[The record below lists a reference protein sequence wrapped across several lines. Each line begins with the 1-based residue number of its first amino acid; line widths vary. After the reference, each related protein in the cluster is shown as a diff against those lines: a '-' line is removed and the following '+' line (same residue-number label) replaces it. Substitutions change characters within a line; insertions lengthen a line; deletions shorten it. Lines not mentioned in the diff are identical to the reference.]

1 MKVIRRLLVTG
12 VDTATRNV
20 FGQTALLAAAT
31 TGHEAVIELLLTVGN
46 PTPDPE
52 NEFAAAIAKLK
63 LFDRN
68 SENLI
73 GQTPLSVAAE
83 RGHEG
88 AVKLLIAAHGIEPD
102 HKDVHGRT
110 PLALASASGH
120 QVVVKLL
127 LATNRV
133 DPDSK
138 DSDGRTPLST
148 AAQNWHE
155 KVVRLLLM
163 ARVDPTSKDTSGLT
177 PLDWAKR
184 GKRGRW
190 NERVNQ
196 DPVIRLLQ
204 VAITERDRKKPS
216 VYRPLLSIAV
226 LAITIWSFW

>member
-1 MKVIRRLLVTG
+1 MSVLLNLRESPLCRVA
-12 VDTATRNV
+12 DTRYV
-20 FGQTALLAAAT
+20 F
-31 TGHEAVIELLLTVGN
+31 LLLHEV
-46 PTPDPE
+46 PW
-52 NEFAAAIAKLK
+52 NECIK
-63 LFDRN
+63 
-68 SENLI
+68 S
-73 GQTPLSVAAE
+73 AE

-102 HKDVHGRT
+102 HKDVHGQT

-120 QVVVKLL
+120 QAVVKLL

-155 KVVRLLLM
+155 KVVRLPLT
-163 ARVDPTSKDTSGLT
+163 ARVDPTSKDTSELT

-190 NERVNQ
+190 NERV
-196 DPVIRLLQ
+196 
-204 VAITERDRKKPS
+204 
-216 VYRPLLSIAV
+216 
-226 LAITIWSFW
+226 